1 MRVRL
6 LYTVELDEMF
16 DEVSRLLDKCTS
28 NISQKCQILKFETDR
43 LSGVNTQAV
52 SKAILELREELVKR
66 DSLLEECNEIL
77 RSYQEYMQRNLQDP
91 READNEQ

>member
-16 DEVSRLLDKCTS
+16 DEVSRLLDRCTK
-28 NISQKCQILKFETDR
+28 NISEKCESLKFHTDR
-43 LSGVNTQAV
+43 LSGNNTQAV
-52 SKAILELREELVKR
+52 SKAILELREELLKR

-77 RSYQEYMQRNLQDP
+77 RSYEEYIQRNSQDP
-91 READNEQ
+91 TGAENEH